1 MRTSAKKLRLTCASC
16 SAVPKNLDLSLAML
30 LLVWSRP
37 NIWMIQQEGQELPRI
52 PNIFG
57 QPTPT
62 AGIMKSVL
70 QTKVV
75 HLPVAIAD
83 CTFLHHDQTTGKKA
97 ARCPGVKYSFL
108 SLSLVC
114 CTQREIMFAF
124 WKIFIHLRQK
134 KKKEQ
139 QPRPFTF
146 K

>member
-1 MRTSAKKLRLTCASC
+1 MCQLLCCFQEPGSDLTDATASLVQAKDMDDSTG
-16 SAVPKNLDLSLAML
+16 
-30 LLVWSRP
+30 RP
-37 NIWMIQQEGQELPRI
+37 GTARI

-70 QTKVV
+70 QTKIV

-83 CTFLHHDQTTGKKA
+83 CTFLHHDQTTGKRA

-124 WKIFIHLRQK
+124 WKIFIHLRE
-134 KKKEQ
+134 KKERAAAQ
-139 QPRPFTF
+139 TLHI
-146 K
+146 